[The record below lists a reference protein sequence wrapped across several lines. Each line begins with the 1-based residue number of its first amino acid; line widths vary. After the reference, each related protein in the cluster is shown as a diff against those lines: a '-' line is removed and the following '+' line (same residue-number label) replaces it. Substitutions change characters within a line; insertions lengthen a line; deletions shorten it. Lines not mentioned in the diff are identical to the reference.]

1 MLTQQC
7 SLAKF
12 RGYTVLTKD
21 YSIFSLTSVPPL
33 FCGACTNAMPL
44 TTAGLAQ
51 SVEHLTTER
60 EVMVLIPGTR
70 PILRVLKMTEK

>member
-12 RGYTVLTKD
+12 CGYTVHIT
-21 YSIFSLTSVPPL
+21 L
-33 FCGACTNAMPL
+33 FCGACTSAMPL
-44 TTAGLAQ
+44 TAAGLAQ

-60 EVMVLIPGTR
+60 EVAGLIPGTG
-70 PILRVLKMTEK
+70 PILRVLKMTEE